1 MKIIMY
7 SVRSEEQP
15 FIDMYAAAH
24 PDLQIE
30 THAEVLTQE
39 NIEWANGF
47 DAVCIL
53 PRGPVTRAMFARLA
67 EFGIKI
73 FATRSVGYE
82 TFDLAAAGEFGITIT
97 NVPSYS
103 PSAIAEFAVALTL
116 DLFRNTRSLYRRVDN
131 QNFVWQGLMGREI
144 NGQTVGIVGT
154 GHIGAVA
161 AKAFAG
167 FGAKVIAYDKYP
179 KAELSES
186 GLLTYVDSL
195 EALFAA
201 ADIISFHCPL
211 TAENTGC
218 VNAESIQL
226 MKDGVHI
233 INTARGKLIDSQ
245 ALLDGLRAGKVAG
258 AALDVYDN
266 EGPYYGQDWSGKT
279 IEDEMLN
286 AFLAMDNVLITPH
299 VAFYTH
305 VAIQNMVDIAL
316 DSVLEVAQTGTSR
329 NVVQG

>member
-15 FIDMYAAAH
+15 FIDIYAAAH

-39 NIEWANGF
+39 NIEWAKGS

-53 PRGPVTRAMFARLA
+53 PRGPVTRDMFARLHA
-67 EFGIKI
+67 FGIHI

-82 TFDLAAAGEFGITIT
+82 TFDLVAAREFGITIT

-116 DLFRNTRSLYRRVDN
+116 DLFRNTRSLYRRVEQ

-167 FGAKVIAYDKYP
+167 FGAQVIAYDKYP

-195 EALFAA
+195 DELFAA

-211 TAENTGC
+211 TPENTGC
-218 VNAESIQL
+218 VNDDSIKL

-233 INTARGKLIDSQ
+233 INTARGKLIDSK
-245 ALLDGLRAGKVAG
+245 ALLAGLRSGKVAG

-266 EGPYYGQDWSGKT
+266 EAPYYGQDWNGKE
-279 IEDEMLN
+279 IEDETLN

-316 DSVLEVAQTGTSR
+316 NSVLEVAQTGTSR
-329 NVVQG
+329 NIVQG